1 MADPLSPRAAPATG
15 PREPECLCRGRYP
28 FLAHHTPD
36 HCGAL
41 AYVSGDPQAPAC
53 SVCWTP
59 LAAPA
64 SPPPEPAPATVLHL
78 FSNDT
83 DSVIA
88 ATFEDALKVMAETLG
103 LDDLDPEAWEQVEDS
118 SLISIHCDAE
128 GNPAEP
134 GSDADVGVTTKTAAE
149 WCARGR
155 GFLWTT
161 EY

>member
-1 MADPLSPRAAPATG
+1 MADPLSPHAAPATG
-15 PREPECLCRGRYP
+15 PRDRNGHAWIETSDPMTPMCSMCRVRE
-28 FLAHHTPD
+28 
-36 HCGAL
+36 
-41 AYVSGDPQAPAC
+41 GDPLADAPC
-53 SVCWTP
+53 T
-59 LAAPA
+59 APA